1 MRILCL
7 LAALGLHAGLGWA
20 LVNMNLL
27 FPQADTAPQSIAPE
41 VRTKPAEL
49 LARVE
54 LLPAQSAVTP
64 VNQARPKAEARP
76 AVPVATATPPPRAPA
91 SQAPVRTAAP
101 AASADRQTAAG
112 PVALAPTEPGAQGPA
127 PNTMRAAPDE
137 PRAAAGN
144 AASAQDSRAS
154 TVDTRASPTETRL
167 ATAAAAA
174 AAIQAARPEPAAAAP
189 AAQTA
194 PPRADASW
202 AGNTPPPYP
211 LAARRQGVQGTV
223 RLDLLIAAD
232 GGVAEVRL
240 RESSGSAILDH
251 SVMQTVKRW
260 RFIPATQRGQAVAA
274 WYPAWEW
281 VFRLEGGS

>member
-27 FPQADTAPQSIAPE
+27 FPQADTAPKSVAPE
-41 VRTKPAEL
+41 ARTKPAEL

-54 LLPAQSAVTP
+54 LLPVQDLVKS
-64 VNQARPKAEARP
+64 VNQATPRAEARP
-76 AVPVATATPPPRAPA
+76 AVPVAAATPPARAPA
-91 SQAPVRTAAP
+91 SQASVRTAAP
-101 AASADRQTAAG
+101 ADRPTTVG
-112 PVALAPTEPGAQGPA
+112 PVALAPLEPSAQGPA
-127 PNTMRAAPDE
+127 AASTRAPAEE
-137 PRAAAGN
+137 PRPAAGN
-144 AASAQDSRAS
+144 AAAAQDSRAS
-154 TVDTRASPTETRL
+154 TVDTRTSSTETRL
-167 ATAAAAA
+167 ATPATAAAAVP
-174 AAIQAARPEPAAAAP
+174 AARPEPAAAAP

-194 PPRADASW
+194 LPRADASW

>member
-27 FPQADTAPQSIAPE
+27 FPQADTAPKSIAPE
-41 VRTKPAEL
+41 ARTKPAEL

-54 LLPAQSAVTP
+54 LLPVQDAVKS
-64 VNQARPKAEARP
+64 VNQAKPRAETRP
-76 AVPVATATPPPRAPA
+76 AVPVAAATPPPRAPA
-91 SQAPVRTAAP
+91 SQVPMRTAAP
-101 AASADRQTAAG
+101 ADRPTPVG
-112 PVALAPTEPGAQGPA
+112 PVALAPFEPGAQAPA
-127 PNTMRAAPDE
+127 AASARATPEE
-137 PRAAAGN
+137 PRPAAGN
-144 AASAQDSRAS
+144 AEAAKDSRAS
-154 TVDTRASPTETRL
+154 TQDTRTSSTETRL
-167 ATAAAAA
+167 ATPATAAATVPS
-174 AAIQAARPEPAAAAP
+174 ARPEPAAAAP
-189 AAQTA
+189 VVQTA